1 MNEQS
6 IDDLMKVADKY
17 AEVHEVDDLT
27 AVRRILVN
35 IIETDEYLGP
45 LVEASMDVRVAIE
58 LFVTLGIAGGHRAA
72 AKEMTKALEDRDEID
87 PQKN

>member
-17 AEVHEVDDLT
+17 AEVHEGDDLT

-45 LVEASMDVRVAIE
+45 LVEASMDDRVAIE
-58 LFVTLGIAGGHRAA
+58 LFLTLGISGGHRAA
-72 AKEMTKALEDRDEID
+72 A
-87 PQKN
+87 